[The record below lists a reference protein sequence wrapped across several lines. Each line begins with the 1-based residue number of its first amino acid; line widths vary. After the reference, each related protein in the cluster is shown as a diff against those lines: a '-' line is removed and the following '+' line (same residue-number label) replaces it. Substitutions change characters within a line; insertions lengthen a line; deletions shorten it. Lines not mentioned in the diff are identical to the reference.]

1 MKNFSQYLVPKT
13 KETEKK
19 PVSLIEQAWSKAKE
33 KVENNNTKQTFV
45 EEKIEEEIHLEEEV
59 KETPKDLI
67 SEVVNTGADSVLL
80 KLNKG
85 KKGDKGDPGPQGPQ
99 GEKGPPGIMGLRGDQ
114 GPEGPVGPQG
124 KQGLRGEPG
133 PQGKTGA
140 KGAKGDRGE
149 RGDPGPQG
157 PKGDKGEQG
166 PPGLQGPKG
175 DKGDE
180 PDIAPFVEKFNTLSK
195 RFTERIDKVVSTG
208 ALAGGGGSGSYWLYD
223 LGDTDYNLKNAT
235 NGQVL
240 TYDSSIG
247 KWTAQ
252 DPSGGGGG
260 TTDQFARDTA
270 NSATILAQS
279 AFDQANTGVNVFDQ
293 DLNTSNNVTFNEVT
307 ANNVYFDNLNL
318 TGNIFNSTAC
328 SAINFANNSSG
339 DGYGASTIEI
349 IPDTNLSFNDQYLI
363 IDPTQPNHIHIRAG
377 GTQDNSSAELYF
389 GGENSYVRINN
400 GQNPDVQITSNNNPW
415 TFDVNGTIVFPD
427 SSTQTTA
434 YQTEVWDTANAAFD
448 AANTAAS
455 TIPQNRQSS
464 NYTLQLSDAGKH
476 IYYTQATN
484 VTLFIP
490 TTSNVAFANGATIM
504 LVSQTT
510 SSANIT
516 ISPNT
521 GVSLYLAGNTSSSSR
536 NLTSYGMATLMQV
549 AANTWFINGTG
560 LS

>member
-349 IPDTNLSFNDQYLI
+349 IPDTNLTFNDRYLI
-363 IDPTQPNHIHIRAG
+363 IDPTAPNHIHIRAG
-377 GTQDNSSAELYF
+377 GTQDDSQAELYL
-389 GGENSYVRINN
+389 GGENSYFRVDN
-400 GQNPDVQITSNNNPW
+400 GQDPLVQISSNTYLW
-415 TFDVNGTIVFPD
+415 TFQTDGTLLFPD

-455 TIPQNRQSS
+455 TIPQNRQST

-476 IYYTQATN
+476 IYYTQASN

-490 TTSNVAFANGATIM
+490 TTSNVAFANGTTVM

-510 SSANIT
+510 SSANVTIT
-516 ISPNT
+516 PNT
-521 GVSLYLAGNTSSSSR
+521 GVTLYLAGNTSSSSR
-536 NLTSYGMATLMQV
+536 NLTTYGMATLMQV

-560 LS
+560 LV